1 MFVVEI
7 DSSRRFVVISVAGH
21 VTVEE
26 ARDTAQRVRDVL
38 VDAEPGFVA
47 LADFRWLDSM
57 ATGAAEFIAEIMD
70 AFAAKKVSAV
80 VRVVPDPPQVPMM
93 HLLLATTQG
102 GFTAAAR
109 RLAAVERIWT
119 WPDAMTTADPATV
132 RVELSVGDATCA
144 LAPDEVRDIV
154 AALVAPGLSAGTRR
168 GAS

>member
-7 DSSRRFVVISVAGH
+7 DSFRRLVVISVAGD

-26 ARDTAQRVRDVL
+26 ARETAQRVREVL

-80 VRVVPDPPQVPMM
+80 VRVVPDPHKDIGLNILSHFHYGPEIKLMTFET
-93 HLLLATTQG
+93 LAD
-102 GFTAAAR
+102 
-109 RLAAVERIWT
+109 AVTSI
-119 WPDAMTTADPATV
+119 A
-132 RVELSVGDATCA
+132 GD
-144 LAPDEVRDIV
+144 
-154 AALVAPGLSAGTRR
+154 
-168 GAS
+168 

>member
-7 DSSRRFVVISVAGH
+7 DSSRRLVVISVAGD

-26 ARDTAQRVRDVL
+26 ARETAQRVREVL

-80 VRVVPDPPQVPMM
+80 VRVVPDPHKDIGLNILSHFHYGPEIKLMTFET
-93 HLLLATTQG
+93 LAD
-102 GFTAAAR
+102 
-109 RLAAVERIWT
+109 AVTSI
-119 WPDAMTTADPATV
+119 A
-132 RVELSVGDATCA
+132 GD
-144 LAPDEVRDIV
+144 
-154 AALVAPGLSAGTRR
+154 
-168 GAS
+168 